1 MQIVLRKDVET
12 LGKAGSVVQVNPG
25 YARNFLFPKKL
36 AVRATASNLRR
47 VADETRLAETR
58 LDRQKS
64 KLEATAAKLGEV
76 SITAAVKVGED
87 DKVFGSVTSMMV
99 AELLQKQGFEFDH
112 HDIDLEEPLKALG
125 QYDVSVKL
133 GHGIS
138 GTITV
143 WVVRE

>member
-1 MQIVLRKDVET
+1 MQIVLRKDVES

-25 YARNFLFPKKL
+25 YARNFLFPKKM
-36 AVRATASNLRR
+36 AVRATASNLRQIAEESRLEEAR
-47 VADETRLAETR
+47 VE
-58 LDRQKS
+58 RQRS
-64 KLEATAAKLGEV
+64 KLEATAAKLLKV
-76 SITAAVKVGED
+76 SLTASVKVGD
-87 DKVFGSVTSMMV
+87 DDRVFGSVTSMMV
-99 AELLQKQGFEFDH
+99 AELLQKQGFKFDH

-125 QYDVSVKL
+125 QYDVAVKL

>member
-1 MQIVLRKDVET
+1 MQIVLREDVET

-47 VADETRLAETR
+47 IADETRLEETR
-58 LDRQKS
+58 LERQKS
-64 KLEATAAKLGEV
+64 KLEATAAKLGKV

-99 AELLQKQGFEFDH
+99 AELLQKQGFKFDH

>member
-1 MQIVLRKDVET
+1 MQIVLRKDVEP

-25 YARNFLFPKKL
+25 YARNFLFPQKL
-36 AVRATASNLRR
+36 AVRATASNLRQ
-47 VADETRLAETR
+47 VAEETSLEDTRLE
-58 LDRQKS
+58 RQKS

-76 SITAAVKVGED
+76 TLTASVKVGED
-87 DKVFGSVTSMMV
+87 DKVFGSVTSIMV
-99 AELLQKQGFEFDH
+99 AELLQKQGFEFDR

-125 QYDVSVKL
+125 QYDVAVKL

>member
-1 MQIVLRKDVET
+1 MQIVLRKDVEP

-25 YARNFLFPKKL
+25 YARNFLFPQKL

-47 VADETRLAETR
+47 IAEETRLEDTR
-58 LDRQKS
+58 MERQRS
-64 KLEATAAKLGEV
+64 KLETTAAKLAEV

-112 HDIDLEEPLKALG
+112 HDIELEEPLKALG
-125 QYDVSVKL
+125 QYDVAIKL
-133 GHGIS
+133 GHGIN

>member
-1 MQIVLRKDVET
+1 MQIVLRQDVET

-47 VADETRLAETR
+47 VADETHLEETR
-58 LDRQKS
+58 LERQKS
-64 KLEATAAKLGEV
+64 KLEARAAKLGEV

-125 QYDVSVKL
+125 QYNVAVKL

>member
-1 MQIVLRKDVET
+1 MQIVLRKDVEP

-25 YARNFLFPKKL
+25 YARNFLFPQKL

-47 VADETRLAETR
+47 IAEETRLEDTR
-58 LDRQKS
+58 MERQRS

-76 SITAAVKVGED
+76 SLTASVKVGED

-112 HDIDLEEPLKALG
+112 HDIELEEPLKALG
-125 QYDVSVKL
+125 QYDVAVKL

>member
-47 VADETRLAETR
+47 VADETRLKETR

-64 KLEATAAKLGEV
+64 KLEARAAKLGEV

-125 QYDVSVKL
+125 QYDVAVKL

>member
-1 MQIVLRKDVET
+1 MQIVLREDVET
-12 LGKAGSVVQVNPG
+12 LGKAGTVVQVNPG

-36 AVRATASNLRR
+36 AVRATPSNLLR
-47 VADETRLAETR
+47 VAEETRQEETRLA
-58 LDRQKS
+58 RQKG
-64 KLEATAAKLGEV
+64 KLETSAAKLGKV
-76 SITAAVKVGED
+76 SLTAAVKVGED

-99 AELLQKQGFEFDH
+99 AELLQKQGFDFDH

-125 QYDVSVKL
+125 QYDVAVKL

>member
-1 MQIVLRKDVET
+1 MQIVLRKDVDT

-47 VADETRLAETR
+47 IADETRLEETR
-58 LDRQKS
+58 LERQKS
-64 KLEATAAKLGEV
+64 KLEATAAKLGKV

-99 AELLQKQGFEFDH
+99 AELLQKQGFDFGH
-112 HDIDLEEPLKALG
+112 HDIDMDEPLKALG
-125 QYDVSVKL
+125 QYDVAIKL

>member
-1 MQIVLRKDVET
+1 MQIVLREDVEP
-12 LGKAGSVVQVNPG
+12 LGKAGSVVQVAPG
-25 YARNFLFPKKL
+25 YARNFLFPQKL

-47 VADETRLAETR
+47 VAEETRLEETR
-58 LDRQKS
+58 LERQKS
-64 KLEATAAKLGEV
+64 KLESTAAKLGKV
-76 SITAAVKVGED
+76 SITAVVKVGDD

-99 AELLQKQGFEFDH
+99 SDLLQKQGFDFDH

-125 QYDVSVKL
+125 QYDVTVKL

>member
-1 MQIVLRKDVET
+1 MQIVLRKDVES

-25 YARNFLFPKKL
+25 YARNFLFPQKL

-47 VADETRLAETR
+47 IAEENRLEDTRLE
-58 LDRQKS
+58 RQRS

-76 SITAAVKVGED
+76 SLTASVKVGED
-87 DKVFGSVTSMMV
+87 DRVFGSVTSMMV
-99 AELLQKQGFEFDH
+99 AELLQKQGFDFDH

-125 QYDVSVKL
+125 QYEVVVKL

>member
-47 VADETRLAETR
+47 VADETHLEETR